1 MDLSVAT
8 VVNTAT
14 TSETTTTSSNN
25 CPICT
30 ETYTNNIRTPLQC
43 EYCPFVACILC
54 CQKFVLQESHPRC
67 MSTTC
72 GRTWTRQFLSCKF
85 SKAFITKKYRFHV
98 EDVLFE
104 EQKALL
110 PGTQHL
116 AKMSLIRDKFAEEQ
130 KSLETIL
137 FKVRNDLN
145 KMRGKVQRLDNY
157 LRRRVSGTEPC
168 REVNENGDYM
178 NDDNDDPSSL
188 SKAQKTLIV
197 CKCPMETC
205 RGFVTSNK
213 KGIDKPS
220 TPWGDAVRDKPST
233 PRGDAVCDKPSTPRG
248 DAVRDKPSTSR
259 GDAVHEALLC
269 GLCGVEI
276 CRDCHEVISKDDS
289 VPPLFASLIEGA
301 EAEKDDKKDVVIVAP
316 HICNPIML
324 ASTKAIRRDT
334 RNCPNCV
341 TPIYRIEGCN
351 QMWCT
356 VCNNAFDW
364 KTGQPIQGA
373 VHNPHYFEYLARSN
387 NNRDHNLERGNR
399 TICATD
405 PHQFADFMMDTNR
418 RLSEFLSQKKQSF
431 EQKEDLTNKIKH
443 IRDVSF
449 VLVQQLSHMENET
462 LQHDCAAHPES
473 MTQLRIEFMKNK
485 ITEAKF
491 RHRTFFIQKKE
502 EMLMEYRQIWRMFID
517 VSREICVRNIAV
529 LEPLNPEIESARDV
543 IIKIDRCLETLYTEL
558 RGLVAYVNEQSA
570 HISESFEINQFWHIP
585 SIDWIQYKY
594 ANNTNKR
601 LEVIKTPLKIHVT

>member
-14 TSETTTTSSNN
+14 TSETTTTTSNN

-157 LRRRVSGTEPC
+157 LGHRVSGINTTQ
-168 REVNENGDYM
+168 EVNENGDYI
-178 NDDNDDPSSL
+178 NDNPSSSS
-188 SKAQKTLIV
+188 SKDKNTLIV

-205 RGFVTSNK
+205 RGFVTMATSKK
-213 KGIDKPS
+213 KGIDKS
-220 TPWGDAVRDKPST
+220 TQRSGEAVRDKPM
-233 PRGDAVCDKPSTPRG
+233 
-248 DAVRDKPSTSR
+248 
-259 GDAVHEALLC
+259 C

-276 CRDCHEVISKDDS
+276 CRDCHEVIPKKDVS
-289 VPPLFASLIEGA
+289 APPLSTSPSPLSASLIEGA

-324 ASTKAIRRDT
+324 ASTKAIQRDT

-405 PHQFADFMMDTNR
+405 PHQFVGFMTDTNR

-431 EQKEDLTNKIKH
+431 EQKEVLTNKIKH

-449 VLVQQLSHMENET
+449 ALVQQLSHMENET

-558 RGLVAYVNEQSA
+558 RSLVAYVNEQSA

-585 SIDWIQYKY
+585 SIDWIQYKF
-594 ANNTNKR
+594 ANNRNKR
-601 LEVIKTPLKIHVT
+601 LEVIKIPLKIHVT

>member
-14 TSETTTTSSNN
+14 TSETTTTTTSSNN

-205 RGFVTSNK
+205 RGFVTSKK
-213 KGIDKPS
+213 KGIE
-220 TPWGDAVRDKPST
+220 
-233 PRGDAVCDKPSTPRG
+233 KPSTPRG

-418 RLSEFLSQKKQSF
+418 RLSEFLSQKKQSV
-431 EQKEDLTNKIKH
+431 EHKEDLTNKIKH

-585 SIDWIQYKY
+585 SIDWIQYKN